1 MLPHPCYRHRIRNRR
16 AFSLVELLVVIGII
30 TLIAGM
36 LLPALLRSRRAA
48 QATLCL
54 SNLRQL
60 GHFYYL
66 YADANHDLIPL
77 GTSGELPLYPDY
89 YTTWDNFVWRDG
101 APSSAGGPFLLCK
114 LIMPGSAKIFYC
126 PTEAR
131 EAYQWEMFEHSFERA
146 VNGGVS
152 GGEKVSILTSYAVR
166 PVQSTWIAEPATQT
180 VHYPY
185 PMPKLVK
192 QKHYALMAEYPQ
204 GRPFNH
210 GENAAP
216 YVHALFADGSV
227 KAVPLKAFSEALTQ
241 YFLRAPPA
249 PPGMTKPSND
259 MAFDTVNEQA
269 DTIWQNM
276 DRY

>member
-1 MLPHPCYRHRIRNRR
+1 MLPLHRFCRR
-16 AFSLVELLVVIGII
+16 ARAYPRGFSLVELLVVIGII
-30 TLIAGM
+30 ALISGM
-36 LLPALLRSRRAA
+36 LMPALLRSRRAA

-89 YTTWDNFVWRDG
+89 YTTWDNFVWRAG
-101 APSSAGGPFLLCK
+101 SPSCAGGPFLLGK
-114 LIMPGSAKIFYC
+114 LVMPGSAKIFYC

-131 EAYQWEMFEHSFERA
+131 EPFQWEMFEKSFDRA
-146 VNGGVS
+146 LA
-152 GGEKVSILTSYAVR
+152 GEKLSIRTSYACR
-166 PVQSTWIAEPATQT
+166 PTPNTWIADPEKQVVA
-180 VHYPY
+180 YPK
-185 PMPKLVK
+185 PMAKLVK

-210 GENAAP
+210 GESAAP

-227 KAVPLKAFSEALTQ
+227 KAVPLKVFSNALEQ
-241 YFLRAPPA
+241 YILRAPPY
-249 PPGMTKPSND
+249 PPGMSKPSND
-259 MAFDTVNEQA
+259 MAFDTQNEQA

>member
-1 MLPHPCYRHRIRNRR
+1 MLPHRRLHHPC

-30 TLIAGM
+30 TLISGM

-101 APSSAGGPFLLCK
+101 APSCAGGPFVLSK
-114 LIMPGSAKIFYC
+114 LIMPGSARILYC

-131 EAYQWEMFEHSFERA
+131 EAYQWEMFEHSYQRA
-146 VNGGVS
+146 VA
-152 GGEKVSILTSYAVR
+152 GEKVTILTSYAVR
-166 PVQSTWIAEPATQT
+166 PVQSTWIADPATQT
-180 VHYPY
+180 VHYPH

-210 GENAAP
+210 GEPAAP

-249 PPGMTKPSND
+249 PPGMTRPSND